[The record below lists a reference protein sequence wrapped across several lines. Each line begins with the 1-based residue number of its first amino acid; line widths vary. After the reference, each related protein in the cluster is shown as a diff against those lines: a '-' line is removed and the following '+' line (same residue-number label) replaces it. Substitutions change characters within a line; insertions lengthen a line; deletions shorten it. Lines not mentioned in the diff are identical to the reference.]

1 MKAVVHTRY
10 GGPEVLGVQ
19 EVPQPVPAADE
30 VLVRVHATTINRT
43 DCGFRSATPWFARF
57 FTGWRRPRH
66 QVLGSEFAG
75 EVVEVGAA
83 VTEFA
88 VGDRVFGVNQ
98 RTFGAN
104 AEYMRNRE
112 GDPIVTMPAGLA
124 YEEAAAVPDGI
135 VLARTC
141 LTAAG
146 VGPGTKLLI
155 YGASGSIGSAGVQLA
170 KHLGAHVTAVCDTAA
185 LDIVRSLGADRVIDY
200 TQEPFL
206 EPGVRYDAI
215 FDAVGKL
222 SFRRVRRSLTPDG
235 VYATTDL
242 GWLWHQPLLSI
253 ATRFVGRQRAMLPLP
268 AYRKE
273 HVLHAKELLES
284 GAYRPVIDRR
294 YLLEEIVEATRYVE
308 TGRKIGNV
316 VIVVVP
322 DAVEG

>member
-1 MKAVVHTRY
+1 M
-10 GGPEVLGVQ
+10 
-19 EVPQPVPAADE
+19 
-30 VLVRVHATTINRT
+30 RVHATTVNRT

-57 FTGWRRPRH
+57 FTGWRGPRFTGSS
-66 QVLGSEFAG
+66 GSEFAG
-75 EVVEVGAA
+75 EVVEIGTG

-112 GDPIVTMPAGLA
+112 RDPITTMPAGMTF
-124 YEEAAAVPDGI
+124 EEAAAVPDGV

-146 VGPGTKLLI
+146 VGPGTKLLL
-155 YGASGSIGSAGVQLA
+155 YGASGAIGSAGVQLA

-185 LDIVRSLGADRVIDY
+185 LDVVRSLGADRVIDY
-200 TQEPFL
+200 TQAPFL
-206 EPGVRYDAI
+206 EPGVRYDVI

-222 SFRRVRRSLTPDG
+222 SFRRVRRSLTRDG
-235 VYATTDL
+235 IYATTDL
-242 GWLWHQPLLSI
+242 GWLWHQPLVSI

-273 HVLHAKELLES
+273 HVLLAKELLEA

-294 YLLEEIVEATRYVE
+294 YPSRRSSRRPATWRPAARSA
-308 TGRKIGNV
+308 TS
-316 VIVVVP
+316 
-322 DAVEG
+322 

>member
-10 GGPEVLGVQ
+10 GGPEVLSLQ
-19 EVPQPVPAADE
+19 DIPRPVPAADE
-30 VLVRVHATTINRT
+30 VLVRVHATTVNRT

-57 FTGWRRPRH
+57 FTGWRGPRH
-66 QVLGSEFAG
+66 TVLGSEFAG
-75 EVVEVGAA
+75 EVVEVGGDI
-83 VTEFA
+83 TEFA

-104 AEYMRNRE
+104 AEYMLNRE
-112 GDPIVTMPAGLA
+112 RDAIAQIPEGMSCQ
-124 YEEAAAVPDGI
+124 EAAAIPDGV

-170 KHLGAHVTAVCDTAA
+170 KHLGADVTAVCDTAA
-185 LDIVRSLGADRVIDY
+185 LDIVRSLGPDRVIDY

-206 EPGVRYDAI
+206 GTGARYDVI

-268 AYRKE
+268 SYRKE
-273 HVLHAKELLES
+273 HVLFAKELVEA
-284 GAYRPVIDRR
+284 GAYRALIDRR
-294 YLLEEIVEATRYVE
+294 YPLDQIVEATRFVE
-308 TGRKIGNV
+308 SGRKIGNV
-316 VIVVVP
+316 VIDVVQNAAP
-322 DAVEG
+322 A